1 MGAVNPRAA
10 AQRRVEI
17 ACELGLKGLKVAC
30 IQGDDVSSLVPQDQ
44 PFMDEPGVLS
54 DVGMPSLNLDSHG
67 KSWSYLV
74 LGLELE
80 ERADDRP
87 VG

>member
-10 AQRRVEI
+10 AQRTVEI

-30 IQGDDVSSLVPQDQ
+30 IQGDDVSSLVPHDQ

-54 DVGMPSLNLDSHG
+54 DVGM
-67 KSWSYLV
+67 
-74 LGLELE
+74 LG
-80 ERADDRP
+80 
-87 VG
+87 